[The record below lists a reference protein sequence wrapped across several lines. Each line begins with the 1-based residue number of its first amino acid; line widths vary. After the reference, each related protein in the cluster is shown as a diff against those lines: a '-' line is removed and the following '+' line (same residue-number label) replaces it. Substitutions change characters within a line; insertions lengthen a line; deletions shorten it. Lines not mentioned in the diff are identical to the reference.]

1 MAIALKVLY
10 HVACILILSLF
21 LYVFFLFTD
30 MIGTHHLASLLLNVD
45 FLPGLLHADLMVKI
59 LVHVA
64 TTTIVYIVFQA
75 LRDSYV
81 YPAGIL
87 IMIVMFAVLYPS
99 LISWSFN
106 PIYQFHWNDYFAWM
120 LGHTL
125 FIFLAVFLLR
135 FQKDILFHH
144 HKKYGK

>member
-1 MAIALKVLY
+1 ML
-10 HVACILILSLF
+10 
-21 LYVFFLFTD
+21 
-30 MIGTHHLASLLLNVD
+30 GTHHLASLLLNVD
-45 FLPGLLHADLMVKI
+45 FFPGFLHADFILKI
-59 LVHVA
+59 LVHIA

-106 PIYQFHWNDYFAWM
+106 PIYQFYWIDYFTWM

-125 FIFLAVFLLR
+125 FIFLAVLLLR
-135 FQKDILFHH
+135 FQKAILFQH